1 MDMNSL
7 LIIGTILVLLLLSA
21 LFSGSETA
29 LTAVS
34 RARIHR
40 LSQEGLGS
48 AQTVNGLIE
57 NRERLIGAV
66 LLGNNLVNILAS
78 TLAASLFLKLFG
90 EWGVAYATL
99 VMTVLV
105 VIFAEVLPKT
115 YAIINTERVALA
127 VSPVIALTVKVFG
140 PPVSAV
146 QAIVRATMRVFGASI
161 EAGRTVLSAHEE
173 LSEAIDLHHMEG
185 GLVRR
190 DRDMLGG
197 VLELKDLE
205 VGDIMV
211 HRKNVVM
218 VDIGQP
224 NDAIVDQ
231 VLSSP
236 HTRIPLWKDD
246 AENIVGILHA
256 KDLLRALKD
265 SAWDLKS
272 LDIESLI
279 ATPWYVPETTPLQ
292 KQLSAFL
299 QRRSH
304 FALVVDEYGA
314 LMGLITLEDIIE
326 EIVGEITDEH
336 DITVSGVRPQANG
349 VVYVDG
355 SVPIRDLNRAFDWN
369 LPDDEATTIAGLVIH
384 EAQTIPE
391 PGQTFSFYG
400 FKFEIVRRHRN
411 QITALRVTPPP
422 ELRRRE
428 QEVRA
433 SR

>member
-1 MDMNSL
+1 MDSL
-7 LIIGTILVLLLLSA
+7 LIIGAIFVLLLLSA

-34 RARIHR
+34 RPRIHR
-40 LSQEGLGS
+40 LSQEGSRG
-48 AQTVNGLIE
+48 AQAAEKLVA

-78 TLAASLFLKLFG
+78 TLAASFFLRLFG
-90 EWGVAYATL
+90 DVGVAYATL
-99 VMTVLV
+99 VMTVMV
-105 VIFAEVLPKT
+105 VIFSEVMPKT
-115 YAIINTERVALA
+115 YAILNTERVALA
-127 VSPVIALTVKVFG
+127 VAPVITLTVRLFG
-140 PPVSAV
+140 PLVSAV
-146 QAIVRATMRVFGASI
+146 QFIVRSAFRLFGANI
-161 EAGRTVLSAHEE
+161 EAGRKVLSAHEE
-173 LSEAIDLHHMEG
+173 LSEAIDLHLKEG

-197 VLELKDLE
+197 VLELRELE
-205 VGDIMV
+205 VGDVMV
-211 HRKNVVM
+211 HRKNMVM
-218 VDIGQP
+218 VDMGQP
-224 NDAIVDQ
+224 CEAIVEQ
-231 VLSSP
+231 VLNSP

-246 AENIVGILHA
+246 PENIVGILHA

-265 SAWDLKS
+265 TNWDMGR
-272 LDIESLI
+272 LDIAALI
-279 ATPWYVPETTPLQ
+279 TTPWYVPETTPLQ

-299 QRRSH
+299 QRHAH

-336 DITVSGVRPQANG
+336 DITVSGVRTQNG

-355 SVPIRDLNRAFDWN
+355 TVPIRDLNRAFDWN

-391 PGQTFSFYG
+391 PKQVFTFYG
-400 FKFEIVRRHRN
+400 FKFEIVRRQRN
-411 QITALRVTPPP
+411 QITALRITPPP
-422 ELRRRE
+422 ELRRTT
-428 QEVRA
+428 
-433 SR
+433 